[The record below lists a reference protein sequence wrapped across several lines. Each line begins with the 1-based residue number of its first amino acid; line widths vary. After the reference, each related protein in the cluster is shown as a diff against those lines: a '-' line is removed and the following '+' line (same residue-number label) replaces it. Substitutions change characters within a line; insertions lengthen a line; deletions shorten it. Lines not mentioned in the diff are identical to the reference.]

1 MNIDNCNSKTRSIT
15 CGVPQGSVLGPLF
28 FLLFINDLPNCCPS
42 GKVRIFADDT
52 NVFFHCN
59 SIEELIELGQTIMN
73 QLHSWFTA
81 NKLTL
86 NTDKSS
92 FTIFRTKRKVIHNLP
107 EHIEFLDYK
116 IKRTTHVKYLGL
128 TINENLTWDN
138 HINEICTKLK
148 SLFHVFYN
156 IRDYLSIDN
165 VKTIYYT
172 LIYSRIKYG
181 ITLYGQAGS
190 TKLKR
195 VQTLQNQLLKVLLGK
210 KFRFPT
216 DDLHHELKI
225 LKVKDITNL
234 EILTFVHNYFS
245 NKLPAAFDN
254 YYKTFSNFSDR
265 ITRNSFTTIKI
276 DVHNTDIAAR
286 SLKNSGAKKWNDLSN
301 DLKCIPKV
309 KKFKIEFKKKVHPIP
324 TATIYYQLISK
335 NLSILYHIVHKYK
348 VCKSVHIS

>member
-1 MNIDNCNSKTRSIT
+1 M
-15 CGVPQGSVLGPLF
+15 G
-28 FLLFINDLPNCCPS
+28 
-42 GKVRIFADDT
+42 
-52 NVFFHCN
+52 
-59 SIEELIELGQTIMN
+59 
-73 QLHSWFTA
+73 HSWFTA

-92 FTIFRTKRKVIHNLP
+92 FTIFKSKRKEIHNLP

-116 IKRTTHVKYLGL
+116 IKRTTHIKYLGL
-128 TINENLTWDN
+128 TIDENLTWNN
-138 HINEICTKLK
+138 HINELCTKLK

-216 DDLHHELKI
+216 DDLLHELKI
-225 LKVKDITNL
+225 LKLKDITNQ
-234 EILTFVHNYFS
+234 EILTFVHNY
-245 NKLPAAFDN
+245 
-254 YYKTFSNFSDR
+254 FSNFSDR

-276 DVHNTDIAAR
+276 DVHKTDIAAR
-286 SLKNSGAKKWNDLSN
+286 SLKNSGAKKWNNLSN

-309 KKFKIEFKKKVHPIP
+309 KKF
-324 TATIYYQLISK
+324 
-335 NLSILYHIVHKYK
+335 
-348 VCKSVHIS
+348 